1 MNFQKLTQEYRRLQK
16 IVANRAKD
24 PSSEPIKGLNPQIER
39 YNGND
44 VSLMIEIVDS
54 DQIKWSN
61 VIQRDTRQSLHPKSI
76 LNSGSKSPRDG
87 KKGQ

>member
-24 PSSEPIKGLNPQIER
+24 PSSEPIKGLNPWIER

-54 DQIKWSN
+54 DQIKWTN
-61 VIQRDTRQSLHPKSI
+61 VS
-76 LNSGSKSPRDG
+76 
-87 KKGQ
+87 

>member
-1 MNFQKLTQEYRRLQK
+1 MQK

-24 PSSEPIKGLNPQIER
+24 PSSEPIKGLNPWIER

-54 DQIKWSN
+54 DQIKWTN
-61 VIQRDTRQSLHPKSI
+61 VS
-76 LNSGSKSPRDG
+76 
-87 KKGQ
+87 